1 MKFDP
6 VLKLQVG
13 EILSHVQKI
22 APGKSVELRIP
33 SYSAIQCISGSVHRR
48 GIPPNV
54 VEMSAQTLI
63 NLVENP
69 HKWEELCSNG
79 MISASG
85 TNSNLKELF
94 IQISKLKQESRLEI

>member
-1 MKFDP
+1 MKVDP
-6 VLKLQVG
+6 VLKLRVG
-13 EILSHVQKI
+13 EILTLVQKI

-33 SYSAIQCISGSVHRR
+33 NCSAIQCLSGSVHRR
-48 GIPPNV
+48 GTPSNV

-63 NLVENP
+63 NLAENP
-69 HKWEELCSNG
+69 HKWEALCSIG

>member
-1 MKFDP
+1 MKVDP
-6 VLKLQVG
+6 VLKLHVS
-13 EILSHVQKI
+13 EILTLVQKI

-33 SYSAIQCISGSVHRR
+33 NYTAIQCISGSAHRR
-48 GIPPNV
+48 GTPSNM

-69 HKWEELCSNG
+69 YKWEELCSIG

-85 TNSNLKELF
+85 INSNLKELF
-94 IQISKLKQESRLEI
+94 IQISKLDSSSKQGA

>member
-1 MKFDP
+1 MKVDP
-6 VLKLQVG
+6 VLKLQVA
-13 EILSHVQKI
+13 EILTFVQKI

-33 SYSAIQCISGSVHRR
+33 SYSAIQCVSGSVHRR
-48 GIPPNV
+48 GTPSNV
-54 VEMSAQTLI
+54 VEMTAQTLI

-69 HKWEELCSNG
+69 YKWEELCSIG

-94 IQISKLKQESRLEI
+94 FQISKLKQESRLEI

>member
-1 MKFDP
+1 MRVDSDIKY
-6 VLKLQVG
+6 QIR
-13 EILSHVQKI
+13 EILTLVQKI

-33 SYSAIQCISGSVHRR
+33 NYSAIQCVSGSVHRR
-48 GIPPNV
+48 GTPSNV
-54 VEMSAQTLI
+54 VEMSAQTLT
-63 NLVENP
+63 NLAENP
-69 HKWEELCSNG
+69 HQWEELCSIG

>member
-1 MKFDP
+1 MKVDL

-13 EILSHVQKI
+13 QILTQVQKI

-33 SYSAIQCISGSVHRR
+33 NYGAIQCVSGSVHRR
-48 GIPPNV
+48 GTPSNV

-63 NLVENP
+63 NLAENP
-69 HKWEELCSNG
+69 YKWEELCSIG

-94 IQISKLKQESRLEI
+94 IQVSKLAYISKLGT

>member
-1 MKFDP
+1 MKVDP

-13 EILSHVQKI
+13 EILTLVQQI

-33 SYSAIQCISGSVHRR
+33 NYSAIQCVSGSVHRR
-48 GIPPNV
+48 GTPSNV
-54 VEMSAQTLI
+54 VEMTAQTLI
-63 NLVENP
+63 NLAENP
-69 HKWEELCSNG
+69 QKWEELCSIG
-79 MISASG
+79 TISASG

>member
-1 MKFDP
+1 MKVDP

-13 EILSHVQKI
+13 EILTLVQKS

-33 SYSAIQCISGSVHRR
+33 SYSAIQCVSGSVHRR
-48 GIPPNV
+48 GTPSNV
-54 VEMSAQTLI
+54 VEMTAQTLI
-63 NLVENP
+63 NLAENP
-69 HKWEELCSNG
+69 YKWEELCTIG

>member
-1 MKFDP
+1 MKVDP
-6 VLKLQVG
+6 VLKLQVV
-13 EILSHVQKI
+13 EMLTLVQKI

-33 SYSAIQCISGSVHRR
+33 SYSAIQCVSGSVHRR
-48 GIPPNV
+48 GTPSNV

-69 HKWEELCSNG
+69 YKWEELCSNG

-85 TNSNLKELF
+85 TNSNLNELF

>member
-1 MKFDP
+1 MKIDT

-13 EILSHVQKI
+13 EILTRVKKF

-33 SYSAIQCISGSVHRR
+33 NYSAIQCVSGSVHRR
-48 GIPPNV
+48 GTPSSV

-63 NLVENP
+63 YLAENP
-69 HKWEELCSNG
+69 YKWEELCSNG

-94 IQISKLKQESRLEI
+94 IQISKLKQDSRLEI

>member
-1 MKFDP
+1 MKVDP

-13 EILSHVQKI
+13 EILTIVQKI

-33 SYSAIQCISGSVHRR
+33 SYSAIQCVSGSVHRR
-48 GIPPNV
+48 GTPPNV

-63 NLVENP
+63 KLAENLHE
-69 HKWEELCSNG
+69 WEELCSIG

-85 TNSNLKELF
+85 TNSNLMELF
-94 IQISKLKQESRLEI
+94 IQISKLKPESRLES

>member
-1 MKFDP
+1 MKVDP

-13 EILSHVQKI
+13 EILTIVQEI

-33 SYSAIQCISGSVHRR
+33 NYIAIQCVSGSVHRR
-48 GIPPNV
+48 GTPPNV

-63 NLVENP
+63 NLAQNP
-69 HKWEELCSNG
+69 HLWEELCSNG

-85 TNSNLKELF
+85 TNSNLNELF

>member
-1 MKFDP
+1 MKVDP

-13 EILSHVQKI
+13 EILTIVQEI

-33 SYSAIQCISGSVHRR
+33 NYIAIQCVSGSVHRR
-48 GIPPNV
+48 GTPSNV
-54 VEMSAQTLI
+54 VEMSARTLI
-63 NLVENP
+63 NLAENP
-69 HKWEELCSNG
+69 YKWEELCSIG

>member
-1 MKFDP
+1 MKVDP

-13 EILSHVQKI
+13 EILTLVQQI

-33 SYSAIQCISGSVHRR
+33 SYSAIQCVSGSIHRR
-48 GIPPNV
+48 GTLSNV

-63 NLVENP
+63 NLAENP
-69 HKWEELCSNG
+69 HKWEELCAVG

>member
-1 MKFDP
+1 MKVDP
-6 VLKLQVG
+6 ILKLQVG
-13 EILSHVQKI
+13 EILTIVQEI

-33 SYSAIQCISGSVHRR
+33 NYSAIQCVSGSVHRR
-48 GIPPNV
+48 DTPSNL
-54 VEMSAQTLI
+54 VEMTAQTLI
-63 NLVENP
+63 NLAENP
-69 HKWEELCSNG
+69 HKWEELCAIG

>member
-1 MKFDP
+1 MKVDP
-6 VLKLQVG
+6 VLKLQVA
-13 EILSHVQKI
+13 EILTFVQKI

-33 SYSAIQCISGSVHRR
+33 SYSAIQCVSGSVHRR
-48 GIPPNV
+48 GTPSNV
-54 VEMSAQTLI
+54 VEMTAQTLI
-63 NLVENP
+63 NLAENP
-69 HKWEELCSNG
+69 YKWEELCSIG

>member
-1 MKFDP
+1 MKVDP

-13 EILSHVQKI
+13 EVLAFVEKM

-33 SYSAIQCISGSVHRR
+33 NYAAIQCVSGTVHRR
-48 GIPPNV
+48 GTPPNV

-63 NLVENP
+63 NLAENP
-69 HKWEELCSNG
+69 QKWDDLCSIG

-94 IQISKLKQESRLEI
+94 IEISKLGQKTRLEN

>member
-1 MKFDP
+1 MKVDP
-6 VLKLQVG
+6 VLKLQVV
-13 EILSHVQKI
+13 EILTHVKRI

-33 SYSAIQCISGSVHRR
+33 NYSAIQCVSGSAHRR
-48 GIPPNV
+48 GTPSNV
-54 VEMSAQTLI
+54 VEMSAQVLI
-63 NLVENP
+63 NLAENP
-69 HKWEELCSNG
+69 HKWEELCSIG

>member
-1 MKFDP
+1 MKVSP
-6 VLKLQVG
+6 LLKLQVV
-13 EILSHVQKI
+13 EILTNVQKI

-33 SYSAIQCISGSVHRR
+33 NYSAIQCVSGSVHRR
-48 GIPPNV
+48 GTPSNV

-63 NLVENP
+63 NLAENP
-69 HKWEELCSNG
+69 HKWEELCSIG

-94 IQISKLKQESRLEI
+94 IQISKLKQKSRLEI